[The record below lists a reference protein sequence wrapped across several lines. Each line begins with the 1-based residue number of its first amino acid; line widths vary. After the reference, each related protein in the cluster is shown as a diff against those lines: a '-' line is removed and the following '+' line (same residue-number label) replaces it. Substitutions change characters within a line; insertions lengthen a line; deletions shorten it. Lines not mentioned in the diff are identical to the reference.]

1 MQLAWY
7 KVICA
12 VFFETLA
19 LERCSVAEVTPI
31 DHSSSSETT
40 VGWIILPYRI
50 PIIRRFRDIFRWRMF
65 HASPVKTLPVKVTRR
80 NLSTFSVI
88 D

>member
-50 PIIRRFRDIFRWRMF
+50 PSFPRYIQMANISRLACKNAPGEGDPSEFI
-65 HASPVKTLPVKVTRR
+65 H
-80 NLSTFSVI
+80 I
-88 D
+88 